1 SNTWEMAVF
10 DLTGYAGDTVNIR
23 FHFGSDSWV
32 TESGWYVDDV
42 WVGYVDST
50 GIHDVGVLSL
60 SLPDTV
66 YENSSYT
73 PGASIYNYGVEELP
87 FPVVCY
93 IGDYIDTVYTDL
105 QPGIKLDVEF
115 GEWIPD
121 VHDTTL
127 TAIVETRL
135 RGDWAPSNDAY
146 EKDVYVCPPH
156 GTSLGENKPK
166 VYALYQGR
174 PNPFG
179 DIATIRY
186 AIPRKGEVSLD
197 IYNIL
202 GQSVIQL
209 VSGVKEPGYYDV
221 RWDGRDSRGKKVSG
235 GIYFVKFSSGDF
247 YSIKKIVKVR

>member
-1 SNTWEMAVF
+1 
-10 DLTGYAGDTVNIR
+10 
-23 FHFGSDSWV
+23 FGSDSWV

-42 WVGYVDST
+42 QVGYVDST

-60 SLPDTV
+60 LLPDTV
-66 YENSSYT
+66 YEDSAYI
-73 PGASIYNYGVEELP
+73 PGASIYNYGVAEIP
-87 FPVVCY
+87 FPVVCH
-93 IGDYIDTVYTDL
+93 IGDYIDTVFTEV
-105 QPGIKLDVEF
+105 QPGVKLDVEF
-115 GEWIPD
+115 REWIPD
-121 VHDTTL
+121 VRDTTL

-135 RGDWAPSNDAY
+135 RGDWAPSNNII
-146 EKDVYVCPPH
+146 EKDVYVYQVQ
-156 GTSLGENKPK
+156 GTGFDESIPK

-186 AIPRKGEVSLD
+186 AIPKKGEVSLD